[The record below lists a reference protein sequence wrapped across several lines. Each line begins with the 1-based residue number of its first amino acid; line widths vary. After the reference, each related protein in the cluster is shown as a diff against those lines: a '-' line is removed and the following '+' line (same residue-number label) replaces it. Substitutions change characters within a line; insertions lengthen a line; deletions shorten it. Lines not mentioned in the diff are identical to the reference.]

1 MLAATSVC
9 KGSDIK
15 LPTGRGPENMNEIAF
30 AGLERHQAPDN
41 KAERLGPAF
50 LKIGCGGW
58 T

>member
-1 MLAATSVC
+1 
-9 KGSDIK
+9 
-15 LPTGRGPENMNEIAF
+15 MNEIAF
-30 AGLERHQAPDN
+30 AGLERHQAPDK